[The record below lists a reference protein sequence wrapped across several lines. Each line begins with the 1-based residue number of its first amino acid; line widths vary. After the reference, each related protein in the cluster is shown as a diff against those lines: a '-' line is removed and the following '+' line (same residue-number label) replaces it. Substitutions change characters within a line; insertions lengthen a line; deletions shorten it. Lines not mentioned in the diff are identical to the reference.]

1 MKSQEMI
8 DILKSVIFTD
18 LNSQGSVIN
27 YFLTHQMSG
36 GWEAWLQVQYARAVV
51 NSAFQN
57 RPNVYDREKNFGVG
71 NGQKCDLWFKAQA
84 DIWVE
89 LKTQRDQV
97 YANAAPDFIAD
108 ISKLW
113 RLPNN
118 FRRDNV
124 LIAAVA
130 LNLGQHGI
138 FNPVDDRN
146 VLNSIKTGG
155 PAGELKVWVYEPQR
169 GWIDSSANILSI
181 PLGKGVLATFVLA

>member
-8 DILKSVIFTD
+8 EVLKTVIFTD
-18 LNSQGSVIN
+18 LTSPGSVIN
-27 YFLTHQMSG
+27 YFLTHNMSG

-51 NSAFQN
+51 SSAFQN
-57 RPNVYDREKNFGVG
+57 RSNDYDREKSFGVG

-89 LKTQRDQV
+89 LKTQRDQS
-97 YANAAPDFIAD
+97 YANAAANFIAD
-108 ISKLW
+108 IAKLGA
-113 RLPNN
+113 LPGG

-130 LNLGQHGI
+130 LTLGQHGV

-146 VLNSIKTGG
+146 VLNAIKSSG
-155 PAGELKVWVYEPQR
+155 PAGELKVWVYDPPR
-169 GWIDSSANILSI
+169 GWINSTDSILSI
-181 PLGKGVLATFVLA
+181 PLGKGVLATFVLK